1 MEKVIA
7 ALWAPPGE
15 SREEYGA
22 RLLETLPQAL
32 VSAGAS
38 RVRLNIRDATVAP
51 GEALVQ
57 QWQAPQQAAIAQFW
71 IPSAN
76 ARFRG
81 EVDAALTAHS
91 AWFAAWLVCESEII
105 PNTAHP
111 YSANIAPEKRSEAEF
126 SEAKHRAGEANA
138 TRTWGWSQASFISF
152 RPDIAHEAA
161 IAHWHSHH
169 TRVAI
174 ETQAN
179 FEYVQNL
186 IVRPLTEGAPAY
198 SAFVEE
204 CFPINAL
211 NEPEAFFDAV
221 GNPEKFKAN
230 LDAMMDSCHA
240 FLDFTR
246 NDIIPS
252 SQFDFAHLG

>member
-7 ALWAPPGE
+7 ALWAPPGQA
-15 SREEYGA
+15 REEYGA

-57 QWQAPQQAAIAQFW
+57 QWQAPQQAAVAQFW
-71 IPSAN
+71 MPSAN

-81 EVDAALTAHS
+81 EVDAALAAHS

-111 YSANIAPEKRSEAEF
+111 CSANVSPGKRAEGEF
-126 SEAKHRAGEANA
+126 SVAKRFE
-138 TRTWGWSQASFISF
+138 RTWGWSQASFISF
-152 RPDIAHEAA
+152 RPDMTREAA

-221 GNPEKFKAN
+221 GNPDKFKAN

-252 SQFDFAHLG
+252 SQYDFAHLG

>member
-7 ALWAPPGE
+7 ALWAPPHQ
-15 SREEYGA
+15 SPEEFGA
-22 RLLETLPQAL
+22 ALLGTLPRAL
-32 VSAGAS
+32 VAAGAS
-38 RVRLNIRDATVAP
+38 RVRLNLRDATVAP

-57 QWQAPQQAAIAQFW
+57 QWQAPQQAAVVQFW
-71 IPSAN
+71 MPSAN
-76 ARFRG
+76 ARFRTA
-81 EVDAALTAHS
+81 VDAALAAHS

-105 PNTAHP
+105 PNAAHP
-111 YSANIAPEKRSEAEF
+111 CSTNVSPGKHPTTPE
-126 SEAKHRAGEANA
+126 
-138 TRTWGWSQASFISF
+138 RTWGWSQASFITF
-152 RPDIAHEAA
+152 RPDITREEAVS
-161 IAHWHSHH
+161 HWHSHH

-174 ETQAN
+174 ETQSN

-204 CFPINAL
+204 CFPLEAL
-211 NEPEAFFDAV
+211 EQPEVFFDAV

-230 LDAMMDSCHA
+230 LDAMMASCHA
-240 FLDFTR
+240 FIDFTR
-246 NDIIPS
+246 NDIIPT